1 MRIIKVLMLSL
12 ICLTLCFGCG
22 KKEDKKPAKAQEE
35 EVKEEAKDAADGA
48 AEPDSRTDNE
58 IIAEAMEK
66 TSKLASFETVIE
78 GSLKLGGKTINGEF
92 FMTSRIQ
99 AVQGEDRQNLEMSM
113 ETEINPGK
121 AVTKA
126 YYKDGWYYTDDGKSK
141 DKQKK
146 SPEEV
151 LGIITDI
158 TDMVMDASDKIEN
171 ISVKESG
178 ADKIYSYELPSYAAE
193 DYIAKL
199 MTETGAKD
207 TLLEDA
213 SADVENLALT
223 STVNAEGLLV
233 RQEISIA
240 GNLKKSIVSV
250 PVKAQITAEFAETE
264 EKEILNQ

>member
-1 MRIIKVLMLSL
+1 MRIIKMLMLSL

-22 KKEDKKPAKAQEE
+22 KKEEEKPAKAQEE
-35 EVKEEAKDAADGA
+35 EVEEETKDAADGA

-66 TSKLASFETVIE
+66 TSKLASFETVTK

-92 FMTSRIQ
+92 FMNSRIQ
-99 AVQGEDRQNLEMSM
+99 VVQGEDRQNLEMSM

-121 AVTKA
+121 VVSKA

-158 TDMVMDASDKIEN
+158 TDMVIDASDKIEN
-171 ISVKESG
+171 ISVEENG

-199 MTETGAKD
+199 MTEMGAED

-213 SADVENLALT
+213 SADVENLKLT

-240 GNLKKSIVSV
+240 GNLKKAIVSV
-250 PVKAQITAEFAETE
+250 PVEAQITAEFTETD
-264 EKEILNQ
+264 EKEILDQ